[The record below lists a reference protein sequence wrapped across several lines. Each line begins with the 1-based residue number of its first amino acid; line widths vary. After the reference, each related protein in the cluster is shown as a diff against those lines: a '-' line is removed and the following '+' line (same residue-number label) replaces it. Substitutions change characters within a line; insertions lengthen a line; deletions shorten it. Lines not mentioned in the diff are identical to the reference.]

1 MQVSSGYFNT
11 IEMEQEDTEGA
22 HKTDV
27 KPNGLCLG
35 SDFTSKFAMSLHKYF
50 YLNWL
55 LQISN
60 LLLKNSLWCFSLN
73 KERETN

>member
-50 YLNWL
+50 YLN
-55 LQISN
+55 
-60 LLLKNSLWCFSLN
+60 
-73 KERETN
+73 